1 MDLVPCA
8 TGEVW
13 DLNRGVAVLHLP
25 TLALPNA
32 TFGYSKSSELSRIR
46 HGAALEPLRESDD
59 DSAVNREDG
68 TGDVR
73 GHVAGQEEERVGDLI
88 RHLPCR

>member
-25 TLALPNA
+25 TVALPNA

-46 HGAALEPLRESDD
+46 HGAATELPRSGLG
-59 DSAVNREDG
+59 AA
-68 TGDVR
+68 TG
-73 GHVAGQEEERVGDLI
+73 I
-88 RHLPCR
+88 R